1 MAKRIPPK
9 VTGADACPTCNGYG
23 SPAPLRMICP
33 DCGGSGARQ
42 APVPDADVPAMLDQ
56 IATLRADLA
65 ASQREVERLRT
76 DLDAATYSAT
86 TIRGA
91 YVDVADALLPSSA
104 AASDLVAEARRLRDV
119 ERDALPLR
127 GELDRCRE
135 IIESLVSVRC
145 DERSDGFITHGVIVA
160 DALRYLASIGRV
172 EIVSEQGRRVVAR
185 WTK

>member
-65 ASQREVERLRT
+65 ASQREAEQRRVVL
-76 DLDAATYSAT
+76 
-86 TIRGA
+86 
-91 YVDVADALLPSSA
+91 VDVINDR
-104 AASDLVAEARRLRDV
+104 DLKQSEV
-119 ERDALPLR
+119 
-127 GELDRCRE
+127 GQCRE
-135 IIESLVSVRC
+135 LLSEMVANACTAGGILDSMGLAAN
-145 DERSDGFITHGVIVA
+145 A